1 MLNEMKS
8 SSAGP
13 GSTLTKLNISGM
25 HCASCA
31 LLIKKSLES
40 VPGVTGAEVNYA
52 TKKAVVRSSPQVA
65 ASGALDRAVVSA
77 GYSISAAPASD
88 SVDAL
93 AWRSKFF
100 TSLALTLPLLVAM
113 FVPFPGIFYVA
124 LVLTFLDIIFVGRNF
139 YQGFFTA
146 LRVGTF
152 TMDSLIAIGTA
163 SAFIFSLTMGT
174 FHYFEVASTLITFVT
189 LGKWFE
195 SLAKAKTSQ
204 AVAKLVD
211 LAPKVVHLKSKTG
224 FTDVPVESVKDG
236 DVLLIKPGETIA
248 LDGQITSGAS
258 SVNQSTLTGESL
270 PIDKA
275 KGDKVFAGTQNQT
288 GSFEFKVTAVSG
300 QTVLSQIVKLVDDA
314 QSTQSPLQNLA
325 DQISAYFVPGVLL
338 ASLITLTVW
347 KLVLGAPWDVSLSFF
362 LAVIVIACPCALGLA
377 TPTVIMVVTGLAAR
391 FGLLVKG
398 GDSLQKASQIN
409 SFLFD
414 KTGTLTQNNVA
425 ITAFKNLSKLSDTK
439 ILDYAYSLEIKSEH
453 PIAKAVVKYAQ
464 SLGAKDVKLTGFKSL
479 TGSGVSA
486 GGYYIGKVDSQVVLK
501 HGDKILAEFS
511 FADSLRPD
519 SLATIAQML
528 KLRLNVY
535 LVSGD
540 SPENANTIA
549 DSLHIPLENVY
560 SNVLPQD
567 KVAIVKKLQQ
577 SVGAQSPRPQIAF
590 VGDGIN
596 DSPSLAQSDL
606 GIALSSGTDIAIES
620 GNVVIMN
627 NKLSSILTLRDLSRK
642 TVSKIHQNFIYALV
656 YNLVLIPIA
665 AGVLSPFGITL
676 RPEFAAL
683 AMSLSSVSVVLNSLS
698 LNLISFKA

>member
-1 MLNEMKS
+1 MES
-8 SSAGP
+8 QI
-13 GSTLTKLNISGM
+13 TKLNISGM

-40 VPGVTGAEVNYA
+40 VPGVSEAQVNYA
-52 TKKAVVRSSPQVA
+52 TKKAIVRSDSSLVDNSA
-65 ASGALDRAVVSA
+65 IEKAVISA
-77 GYSISAAPASD
+77 GYSVSAAPASD

-93 AWRSKFF
+93 VWRQKFLI
-100 TSLALTLPLLVAM
+100 SLFLTLPLFVAM
-113 FVPFPGIFYVA
+113 LVNLPYIFYFA
-124 LVLTFLDIIFVGRNF
+124 LILTFLNIILVGRNF
-139 YQGFFTA
+139 YLGFFTA
-146 LRVGTF
+146 LKVGTF

-174 FHYFEVASTLITFVT
+174 FHYFEVASSLITFVT
-189 LGKWFE
+189 LGKWLE

-211 LAPKVVHLKSKTG
+211 LAPKVVHLKTKDG
-224 FTDVPVESVKDG
+224 FTDVAVDSVNNG
-236 DVLLIKPGETIA
+236 DILLVKPGETIA
-248 LDGQITSGAS
+248 LDGQISSGAS

-270 PIDKA
+270 PIDKI

-300 QTVLSQIVKLVDDA
+300 QTILSQIVKLVDDA
-314 QSTQSPLQNLA
+314 QSTRSPLQNLA
-325 DQISAYFVPGVLL
+325 DRISAYFVPGVLL
-338 ASLITLTVW
+338 ASLITLLVW
-347 KLVLGAPWDVSLSFF
+347 RFLLGAPWDMSLNYF

-377 TPTVIMVVTGLAAR
+377 TPTVIMVATGLAAK

-414 KTGTLTQNNVA
+414 KPGTLTQNNIE
-425 ITAFKNLSKLSDTK
+425 ITSFKNLSQLPDSK
-439 ILDYAYSLEIKSEH
+439 ILDFAYSLEIKSEH
-453 PIAKAVVKYAQ
+453 PIAKAIVKYTL
-464 SLGAKDVKLTGFKSL
+464 SRGAKLIKLTGFKSL

-486 GGYYIGKVDSQVVLK
+486 GGYFIGKDGSQVVLK
-501 HGDKILAEFS
+501 HGNKILAKFS
-511 FADSLRPD
+511 FSDSLRPD
-519 SLATIAQML
+519 SLSTITEML
-528 KLRLNVY
+528 KQKINVY

-540 SPENANTIA
+540 NSENANTIA
-549 DSLHIPLENVY
+549 DTLHIPLENVFA
-560 SNVLPQD
+560 NVLPSE
-567 KVAIVKKLQQ
+567 KVDIVKKLQGSQ
-577 SVGAQSPRPQIAF
+577 PATMRSFGGVAF

-627 NKLSSILTLRDLSRK
+627 NKLSSLLTLRELSHK
-642 TVSKIHQNFIYALV
+642 TVSKIHQNFIYALI

-698 LNLISFKA
+698 LNLFQPNST